1 MDESNMYSAMAENEV
16 AALKEALYAQHQLMQ
31 KLCVELEVEREAST
45 TAVNEALSMILRLQ
59 GEKAVEKMEANQYRR
74 VTEEK
79 MHHAE
84 QSLAVFEELLY
95 RKEMEIASL
104 FFQLE
109 AYKHKLFSLGFTDL
123 DIGETKLPKNRPLHE
138 GYYHLDEVG
147 VWKTVG
153 QSLSL
158 PFECCKGS
166 NSMEQCVERGA
177 SYSTK
182 RENPGGTTYESNTEI
197 GAKNQWNNMIENEEL
212 SQIHD
217 ETQNMFTEST
227 VEDCSSYWER
237 IEQMTKRVQELSHCK
252 SADEGFTSEWVLAN
266 KELQVT
272 IAAYSAS
279 LRAGSR
285 TCSSNL
291 AVTRKPLYVST
302 TGLETVLDT
311 GSSLTCASSEAEDT
325 ENLSDFNSCSMPC
338 VETEMDGNIIHCTSV
353 HDIYEVPQNL
363 DSHQL
368 CDQNLDSHQL
378 CDPQKQVAQK
388 RILEVEKRLEELDL
402 EKKESVEHLSK
413 DDAQWIMK
421 AMPYA
426 HHEENFSALS
436 SVFKMDGDWV
446 AMDPK
451 NRIASSQVEVQQLK
465 NRLRLLENDTRIMK
479 QEASE
484 RRDEEI
490 KLLKAICEQLKIM
503 QSQMSSR
510 KADKHS
516 PLDESLLAFAMEAM
530 LSFSI

>member
-1 MDESNMYSAMAENEV
+1 MDESNMYLAMAGNEV

-109 AYKHKLFSLGFTDL
+109 AYKHKLLSLGFIDL
-123 DIGETKLPKNRPLHE
+123 DIGEAKFPKNRPLHE

-153 QSLSL
+153 QSLS
-158 PFECCKGS
+158 PPVKCCKGS

-182 RENPGGTTYESNTEI
+182 RENPGSTTHESNTEI
-197 GAKNQWNNMIENEEL
+197 GSKNQWNNMIENEEL

-217 ETQNMFTEST
+217 ETQNLYTEST

-237 IEQMTKRVQELSHCK
+237 IEQMTKRVQELSRCK

-285 TCSSNL
+285 TRSSRL
-291 AVTRKPLYVST
+291 AVSRKPLYVST

-311 GSSLTCASSEAEDT
+311 GSSLSGASSEAEDT
-325 ENLSDFNSCSMPC
+325 ENLSDFKSCSMPC
-338 VETEMDGNIIHCTSV
+338 VETEMDGNIIRCASV

-363 DSHQL
+363 DSYQF
-368 CDQNLDSHQL
+368 

-388 RILEVEKRLEELDL
+388 RVLEVEKRLEELDL
-402 EKKESVEHLSK
+402 EKKKSVEHLSK
-413 DDAQWIMK
+413 DDTQWIMK

-426 HHEENFSALS
+426 HHEENFSAMPS
-436 SVFKMDGDWV
+436 GFKMDGDWV

-451 NRIASSQVEVQQLK
+451 NGIASFQVEVQQLK
-465 NRLRLLENDTRIMK
+465 KRLRLLEDDTRIMK

-490 KLLKAICEQLKIM
+490 KLLKAICEQLKVM

-516 PLDESLLAFAMEAM
+516 PLDESLITFAMEV
-530 LSFSI
+530 LFLTLHLEFLILLK